1 MLKLVRSINY
11 KGTDADSPTSKSGD
25 QTSLDV
31 RSEIKIAAFFTLEV
45 ISWFSSAYRALL
57 VNDGFRQGAINT

>member
-11 KGTDADSPTSKSGD
+11 KGTDAGSPTSKSGD

-31 RSEIKIAAFFTLEV
+31 CSEIKIAAFFTLEV
-45 ISWFSSAYRALL
+45 IS
-57 VNDGFRQGAINT
+57 